1 MESEEMSKLFT
12 FLENFNTEKGIKI
25 YDDVNGELLYSG
37 KMGDVPQRITNMM
50 SVVRGKTDIVDSV
63 VIVRV
68 RKC

>member
-1 MESEEMSKLFT
+1 MESEEMSKLFS

-37 KMGDVPQRITNMM
+37 KMGDVPQRISNMM